1 MFIGRL
7 LRQSPQETQ
16 CVLHDPSFLLTDK
29 PSQCIFKT
37 SEKSPL
43 GALALGKLVVEAGFP
58 PGVINFISGGR
69 ETGQLLAAHMDI
81 DKISF
86 TGSAAAGRKVQ
97 EAATK
102 SNLKRVTLELGGKS
116 PSIVFNDADLDTAIA
131 Q

>member
-1 MFIGRL
+1 M
-7 LRQSPQETQ
+7 ETNA
-16 CVLHDPSFLLTDK
+16 V
-29 PSQCIFKT
+29 SQCIFKT

-43 GALALGKLVVEAGFP
+43 GALALGKMVIEAGFP

-69 ETGQLLAAHMDI
+69 DTGQLLAAHMDI

-86 TGSAAAGRKVQ
+86 TGSALAGRKVQ

-116 PSIVFNDADLDTAIA
+116 PSIVFNDADLDVAVA